1 MNSTSPSSVPSPMNV
16 STPASALP
24 SPSPVVAINS
34 TTVPSPSSV
43 TPAAVPSSSSVPP
56 TPSPLAI
63 PSPSVPSSAVVPSSS
78 TPSVPS
84 SNFPAISP
92 SSVQAGSPF
101 ADDILLFLLVA
112 LLASVCLRW
121 GCRTRT
127 NKAAQQYNR
136 IDDPFDVETEL
147 VGVKKQYIQEI
158 PEPELPEENTV

>member
-1 MNSTSPSSVPSPMNV
+1 
-16 STPASALP
+16 
-24 SPSPVVAINS
+24 
-34 TTVPSPSSV
+34 
-43 TPAAVPSSSSVPP
+43 
-56 TPSPLAI
+56 
-63 PSPSVPSSAVVPSSS
+63 
-78 TPSVPS
+78 VPS

-147 VGVKKQYIQEI
+147 VGVKKQYVPEM